1 MINIEQPQ
9 MKTKPDIIIIG
20 VGGGGGNAVN
30 TMIDYGVDQVKYI
43 AANTDYQAL
52 ETSKAPVKLQLGMK
66 LTKGLGAGAIPEI
79 GKKAAEESYEEIK
92 KQLTGADMV
101 FVTAGMGGGTGTGA
115 APIVAEIARE
125 LGALTV
131 AVVTTPFRIEG
142 KKKMDNALKGLE
154 ELKDNVDSY
163 IVISNDKIIES
174 SPKGTPIKKAFEKG
188 NEVLKHALSSVV
200 TIITEGGLIN
210 ADFADVKTIMENK
223 GRAHIGYGIARGENR
238 AMESLKQALNSP
250 LLETSIKGANH
261 LLTYVAASEDKFSL
275 DEFDEIG
282 NAILDEVEIEPE
294 NIISACGYYNDGD
307 DNLIT
312 IIIATD
318 LPQDQEKSN
327 FSSIS
332 SRRKEEKVE
341 KENKDE
347 EEVKTDSQDTH
358 LKKSDSQ
365 VVDITEAK
373 VKERR
378 ELNIPDFM
386 KKR

>member
-1 MINIEQPQ
+1 MINIEQPL

-30 TMIDYGVDQVKYI
+30 TMIDSGVEQVKYI

-52 ETSKAPVKLQLGMK
+52 ESSKAPIKLQLGAK
-66 LTKGLGAGAIPEI
+66 LTKGLGAGAMPEI
-79 GKKAAEESYEEIK
+79 GKKAAEESYEDIK
-92 KQLTGADMV
+92 KELTGADMV

-115 APIVAEIARE
+115 APIVAQIARE

-142 KKKMDNALKGLE
+142 KRKMDNALVGLE
-154 ELKDNVDSY
+154 ELKENVDSY

-210 ADFADVKTIMENK
+210 ADFADVKTIMQNK

-282 NAILDEVEIEPE
+282 REILNEVETEPE

-318 LPQDQEKSN
+318 LPKEQSDVKSS
-327 FSSIS
+327 FVA
-332 SRRKEEKVE
+332 RKEDQKAIS
-341 KENKDE
+341 KDE
-347 EEVKTDSQDTH
+347 KNEEQVSKQSE
-358 LKKSDSQ
+358 SP
-365 VVDITEAK
+365 VVDITEAR

-386 KKR
+386 KR